1 MARAVLKVTPI
12 PCLEDNYCWRVANEL
27 ARVAVLV
34 DAGDG
39 AAALAGHTAAA
50 AADGCELVALLTT
63 HWHADH
69 SGGNAAVLAAH
80 PSLPVYGG
88 AAEDGRIPGLTHA
101 LAGAGEALP
110 LPAALGAV
118 TAHATPGHTRG
129 HVCFFFDADVELPS
143 PWPAGAAPRAG
154 DAAAAAVPAAGRHTA
169 GALFSGDAVFSGGC
183 GKPFE
188 GSAAAVGESLIKLL
202 GGLPGGALLYAG
214 HEYTA
219 SNLAFAAGVEP
230 GNAAIAARLAAAR
243 ALRAAGAPT
252 LPSTV
257 ALERGCN
264 VFLRAGEL
272 LDAPAVRARMPGGRP
287 AANAGEANMALR
299 ACKDA
304 GGVAAP
310 VDAPAVA

>member
-1 MARAVLKVTPI
+1 MLKITPI
-12 PCLEDNYCWRVANEL
+12 PCLADNYCWRVANEL

-39 AAALAGHTAAA
+39 PAALAGHAAA
-50 AADGCELVALLTT
+50 SAVDGCELVGLLTT

-69 SGGNAAVLAAH
+69 SGGNEAVLKAH
-80 PSLPVYGG
+80 PGLRVFGG
-88 AAEDGRIPGLTHA
+88 AGEDGRIPGLTHA
-101 LAGAGEALP
+101 LPGGGEALP
-110 LPAALGAV
+110 LPAGLGAV

-129 HVCFFFDADVELPS
+129 HVCFRFDADVELPS
-143 PWPAGAAPRAG
+143 PWPAGAAAPSP
-154 DAAAAAVPAAGRHTA
+154 AAAAAVPAGGRHTD

-188 GSAAAVGESLIKLL
+188 GSAGDVGASLIALL
-202 GGLPGGALLYAG
+202 SALPGGTLLYAG
-214 HEYTA
+214 HEYTV
-219 SNLAFAAGVEP
+219 SNYTFAAGVEP
-230 GNAAIAARLAAAR
+230 GNAALAARLDAAR

-257 ALERGCN
+257 ALEAASN
-264 VFLRAGEL
+264 VFFRAGEL
-272 LDAPAVRARMPGGRP
+272 LDAPAVRARMPGGR
-287 AANAGEANMALR
+287 AAASAREANMALR

-310 VDAPAVA
+310 VEAPAV